1 MLFLYLAS
9 QKQYRVDSFWCS
21 LKLNDS
27 SKETFNLPSSMSSL
41 KQTTKPVSNAKS
53 IRVLGFI
60 NKGNTGYANSILQIL
75 SVMPTLCNRFPLE
88 SNTLSPM
95 LWAINSNL
103 LTKPLDPS
111 NFLSALKR
119 KLPNLKGMPLLFILG
134 KI

>member
-53 IRVLGFI
+53 IRLVGFI
-60 NKGNTGYANSILQIL
+60 NKGNTSYANSILQIL
-75 SVMPTLCNRFPLE
+75 SVMPTLWNRVPLE

-95 LWAINSNL
+95 L
-103 LTKPLDPS
+103 
-111 NFLSALKR
+111 
-119 KLPNLKGMPLLFILG
+119 
-134 KI
+134 

>member
-1 MLFLYLAS
+1 MECSFCIWLARNNIEWTPS
-9 QKQYRVDSFWCS
+9 GAAC
-21 LKLNDS
+21 KLNDS

-95 LWAINSNL
+95 L
-103 LTKPLDPS
+103 
-111 NFLSALKR
+111 
-119 KLPNLKGMPLLFILG
+119 
-134 KI
+134 